1 MQRRRRQLVV
11 GAVSALAA
19 PALFFGKSY
28 AATPRAVLRTAWWS
42 DPFARGSYSHLGLHG
57 TRADR
62 AQLAQPVAER
72 LVFAGEATEP
82 DYPSTVHGA
91 ILSGRRAAD
100 QIRDL
105 GVDHVAIIGAG
116 VAGLAAAE
124 LLLRDGI
131 AVDLLEARARIGG
144 RVITDR
150 SLGFGADLGASWI
163 HGSHANP
170 VTEIAHALGLTLLRS
185 DWEGVVTRNREGR
198 SVDMPEWLLW
208 HSIANL
214 DYADDY
220 DNLSDLAL
228 DEGEEF
234 GGPDVM
240 ISGGYDQILA
250 GFETDGV
257 RLHLASP
264 IVQITY
270 GTGGVEIVTAAG
282 SNSGTLTAQAAIVT
296 LPLGVLQSGAV
307 QFAPSLPP
315 EVQASLSRLRM
326 GSLEKVVLHYDHAFW
341 DQGAEVILAA
351 DARDGAFAAF
361 VNLLPL
367 TGQAALMALNGGDYA
382 RSLAGLSTEVLGQ
395 RASAALAAL
404 YP

>member
-1 MQRRRRQLVV
+1 M
-11 GAVSALAA
+11 AL
-19 PALFFGKSY
+19 GQI
-28 AATPRAVLRTAWWS
+28 
-42 DPFARGSYSHLGLHG
+42 ARSWRNLS
-57 TRADR
+57 
-62 AQLAQPVAER
+62 
-72 LVFAGEATEP
+72 
-82 DYPSTVHGA
+82 
-91 ILSGRRAAD
+91 LSGWCSRVRRPNLITPQQCMGRFYQAGGLR
-100 QIRDL
+100 IKS
-105 GVDHVAIIGAG
+105 AIWAWIMLPSSVQA
-116 VAGLAAAE
+116 
-124 LLLRDGI
+124 LRDWRRLNFCCAMALRLI
-131 AVDLLEARARIGG
+131 SLRRARIGG